1 MERIPPRLCIRT
13 KDICNITGF
22 SMKKAREIINDI
34 KVFHKKEKHQIV
46 TIHEFSKY
54 MGIPVE
60 QIKPYLIDVVQHN

>member
-1 MERIPPRLCIRT
+1 MKKMPHRLNIKT
-13 KDICNITGF
+13 KDICNITGY

-34 KVFHKKEKHQIV
+34 KVFHQKEKHQIV

-60 QIKPYLIDVVQHN
+60 QIEPYIN

>member
-1 MERIPPRLCIRT
+1 MGNFPRRLCIRS
-13 KDICNITGF
+13 KDICNITGY

-46 TIHEFSKY
+46 TVHEFSKY

-60 QIKPYLIDVVQHN
+60 QIEPFIN